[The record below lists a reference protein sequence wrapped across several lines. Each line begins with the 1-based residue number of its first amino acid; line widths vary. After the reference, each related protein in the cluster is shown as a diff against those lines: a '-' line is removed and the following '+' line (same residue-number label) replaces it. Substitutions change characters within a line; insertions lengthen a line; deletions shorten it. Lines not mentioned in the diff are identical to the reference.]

1 MIKRFNLYK
10 EHPFK
15 VESNLKMI
23 YLWPMHMKHIAT
35 KKVSQEKLIAELASG
50 SRCLALIKDKAI
62 VSYLW
67 YDIRT
72 IKYYGIR
79 RPLGKGEVYF
89 YSAETRPDMRGQGYA
104 SILRSKA
111 YELLGANTYYSITDA
126 NNESALR
133 LKSRI
138 GAELI
143 ETFTYIKLWKF
154 KRLFNKEIKRKF
166 VKDEESGKKSNE
178 EACKVC
184 EKGCN

>member
-1 MIKRFNLYK
+1 
-10 EHPFK
+10 
-15 VESNLKMI
+15 
-23 YLWPMHMKHIAT
+23 MKYIAT

-62 VSYLW
+62 ISYLW

-79 RPLGKGEVYF
+79 RLLGKGEVYF

-104 SILRSKA
+104 STLRSKA
-111 YELLGANTYYSITDA
+111 YELLGANTYYSITDV

-133 LKSRI
+133 FKSRI

-143 ETFTYIKLWKF
+143 ESFTYIKLWKYSKLFKKEF
-154 KRLFNKEIKRKF
+154 KRKY
-166 VKDEESGKKSNE
+166 VKDEEPCKKGNE
-178 EACKVC
+178 AGCCTGQIC
-184 EKGCN
+184 EKSHNRDLC